1 MVMTLNPNDLVVGAA
16 NAEEPVCPNCGCIIM
31 SDESGTWCN
40 CNPDVASKEK
50 LPVTPEVPVVEKV
63 TVVKAAATTDETKP
77 LLPSAILKTLS
88 GAPSEAQI
96 QAWKQQF
103 GSVYVLPFALNE
115 LYVWRPISRRE
126 WQTIQ
131 MNEALVKDENKF
143 QEYVVVRGV
152 LWPKMTPEKINFS
165 RAGIIPTL
173 FAAIMHGSYF
183 LPIEYA
189 LQTTEEL

>member
-1 MVMTLNPNDLVVGAA
+1 MGIET
-16 NAEEPVCPNCGCIIM
+16 PV
-31 SDESGTWCN
+31 
-40 CNPDVASKEK
+40 
-50 LPVTPEVPVVEKV
+50 LEVPVEKKVETPIV
-63 TVVKAAATTDETKP
+63 DEVKP
-77 LLPSAILKTLS
+77 LLPSAILKTLN

-131 MNEALVKDENKF
+131 MNETLVKDENKF
-143 QEYVVVRGV
+143 QEYIVVRAV
-152 LWPKMTPEKINFS
+152 LWPRMTPEKMSFS
-165 RAGIIPTL
+165 RAGIVPTL